1 MGAIDVGGGGK
12 VERLRR
18 FVAAL
23 VGIGLALNGGASAQ
37 QAAAPPAS
45 PPAVLLNASTVIG
58 SNVKDAS
65 GRDVGKVEEL
75 MLDPG
80 DGRVAFAVVSFG
92 GFLGLGSKLF
102 AVPWEALTV
111 SRGESA
117 LVLHVRQ
124 DMLGSAPSFER
135 GRRPEASSREW
146 GEAARRFWADATITA
161 AVKRRLAGEH
171 MATLVKINVDTNQG
185 TVHLNGT
192 VDSPAAKERAAEL
205 ARQVEGVRQ
214 VVNNLKVQGSS

>member
-1 MGAIDVGGGGK
+1 
-12 VERLRR
+12 VERLRL

-23 VGIGLALNGGASAQ
+23 VGVGLALNGGASAQ
-37 QAAAPPAS
+37 QAAAPPAG

-65 GRDVGKVEEL
+65 GKDVGKVEEL
-75 MLDPG
+75 MIDPG

-111 SRGESA
+111 SRGQSA

-135 GRRPEASSREW
+135 GRRPEASSREL
-146 GEAARRFWADATITA
+146 GETARRFWADATITA
-161 AVKRRLAGEH
+161 AVKRRLAGEGI
-171 MATLVKINVDTNQG
+171 ATLVKINVDTNQG

-192 VDSPAAKERAAEL
+192 VDSPASKERAAEL